1 MTQHPIH
8 DLDDDV
14 HQRVRLGILASLQAT
29 AEVDVTALKTT
40 LGVTDGNLGSHL
52 QALEQAGLITQR
64 RTTGT
69 GRRRTWVKIT
79 RQGRRALRTEIA
91 ALQRLLGSLQDRPT
105 SRPVGNPDPKRP
117 LTHAHALSVRN
128 VRICRCPAH

>member
-29 AEVDVTALKTT
+29 VEVDVTALKTN
-40 LGVTDGNLGSHL
+40 LGVTDGNLGRHL
-52 QALEQAGLITQR
+52 QALEEAGLITQR
-64 RTTGT
+64 RATGS

-79 RQGRRALRTEIA
+79 TKGRRALRTEIA
-91 ALQRLLGSLQDRPT
+91 ALQRLLGNLQD
-105 SRPVGNPDPKRP
+105 PDQQPDRLGTTTP
-117 LTHAHALSVRN
+117 NAH
-128 VRICRCPAH
+128 

>member
-29 AEVDVTALKTT
+29 VEVDVTALKTT
-40 LGVTDGNLGSHL
+40 LGVTDGNLGRHL
-52 QALEQAGLITQR
+52 QALEGAGLITQR
-64 RTTGT
+64 RTPDT

-79 RQGRRALRTEIA
+79 RKGRRALRTEIA
-91 ALQRLLGSLQDRPT
+91 ALQRLLGNLQEPAQQ
-105 SRPVGNPDPKRP
+105 PDPPTRTP
-117 LTHAHALSVRN
+117 SAH
-128 VRICRCPAH
+128 